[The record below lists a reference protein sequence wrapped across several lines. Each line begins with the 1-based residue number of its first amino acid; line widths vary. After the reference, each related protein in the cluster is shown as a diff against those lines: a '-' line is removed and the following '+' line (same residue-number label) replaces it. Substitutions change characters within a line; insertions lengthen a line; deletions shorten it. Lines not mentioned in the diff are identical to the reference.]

1 MHTAA
6 TTVQLPLPDFSMP
19 YNVACMTCTLLAMF
33 MGSLLN
39 VMFRYESRAL
49 HINVASSERR
59 LHPDGQQRCCC

>member
-1 MHTAA
+1 MQTLA

-39 VMFRYESRAL
+39 VMFRYDCRTLYVTIAG
-49 HINVASSERR
+49 SERQLR
-59 LHPDGQQRCCC
+59 PAEQ

>member
-1 MHTAA
+1 MHTIA

-39 VMFRYESRAL
+39 VMFRCDSRSL
-49 HINVASSERR
+49 HI
-59 LHPDGQQRCCC
+59 D

>member
-1 MHTAA
+1 VHTIA

-39 VMFRYESRAL
+39 VMFRCDSRSL
-49 HINVASSERR
+49 HI
-59 LHPDGQQRCCC
+59 D